1 MLSRNRPVPMAWQ
14 NSVNE
19 MKVLE
24 ESVNEWSG
32 ETVDFEIVN

>member
-1 MLSRNRPVPMAWQ
+1 MAWQ

-24 ESVNEWSG
+24 ESVNERPG
-32 ETVDFEIVN
+32 KTVDFEIVN